1 MSIKTVQFLHYIR
14 TMSDAIKKE
23 YFELVNKLNSSN
35 KIKNQNTEIYF
46 YIDESDLSSAKL
58 FAAISNTQKILL
70 CEKVYDI
77 GDWGPLYLS
86 GFSNLEDFLV
96 KILNKKKHE
105 TNLTEFIKSHIFKF
119 E

>member
-1 MSIKTVQFLHYIR
+1 MNFL
-14 TMSDAIKKE
+14 IKKE
-23 YFELVNKLNSSN
+23 YFDLLNKLNQSN
-35 KIKNQNTEIYF
+35 KHKNQNTNIYF
-46 YIDESDLSSAKL
+46 YIDEADPNSMKL
-58 FAAISNTQKILL
+58 FAAISAAQKILL
-70 CEKVYDI
+70 CEKVYDA
-77 GDWGPLYLS
+77 GDWEPLYLS